1 MYQVADTMKAD
12 SSRAPAP
19 EVAAPPEDN
28 VRASALSELK
38 AVSKK
43 LRIAEIKLKRQR
55 EPDPKLQ
62 ARITRLMAE
71 RDALQASADH
81 QEVTVVVEATEKGTE
96 DSWAQDGSKSRGTQ
110 AVHHATA
117 ESALEESVTSEAASD
132 SEAAAQQG
140 AHRARPAE
148 PTGQRKPAILE
159 AAEEAA
165 ATETATGASLAE
177 SEPETAAVAPEHE
190 ADVAEAHVAELE
202 AELASMAWLKGDRQ
216 LLQAKLRAPLSAPVE
231 RVAAARLLLTSCRLE
246 NGVMRVRGLRVVV
259 ELRLELEALEE
270 ERGRQKGAPKAWD
283 TLDNELAGLFHEVEA
298 MRGAQQQLLVEKAV
312 AMEVHHKLVVLE
324 SMFGSTS

>member
-246 NGVMRVRGLRVVV
+246 NV